1 MANVRLFAAAADAAG
16 TDSLTVAAATT
27 GELCDALRVQFGDE
41 FSRVLAQ
48 CSLLVSGSR
57 VPPCSA
63 GEDVSI
69 GLATDAQVDVL
80 PPFAGG

>member
-16 TDSLTVAAATT
+16 ASSLTVAAGST
-27 GELCDALRVQFGDE
+27 GELCDALRHRFGAE
-41 FSRVLAQ
+41 FARVLSQ

-57 VPPCSA
+57 MSPCSA
-63 GEDVSI
+63 GED
-69 GLATDAQVDVL
+69 ADAPLDEDALVDVL